1 MNSLVKINEKSYR
14 LVLENGQEYLCSTW
28 IEKKVKN
35 GENVEYEHV
44 IIPKEAREICGRT
57 YLRTSIVGDYYEF
70 ETKTSHREG
79 LGNGGWKSRMTEE
92 ERTEWETL
100 ETRMNEIK
108 ETCMNRKI
116 TEEEKL
122 ENEVQKLLKKL
133 AELRNQ
139 G

>member
-1 MNSLVKINEKSYR
+1 MNSLTKINEKSYR
-14 LVLENGQEYLCSTW
+14 LILEDGQEYICSTW
-28 IEKKVKN
+28 IEKKIKN
-35 GENVEYEHV
+35 GESVEYEHV